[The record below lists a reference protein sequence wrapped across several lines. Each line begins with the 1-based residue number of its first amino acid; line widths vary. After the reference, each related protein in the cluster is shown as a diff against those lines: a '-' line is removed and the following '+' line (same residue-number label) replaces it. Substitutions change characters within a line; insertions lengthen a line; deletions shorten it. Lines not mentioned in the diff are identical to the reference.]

1 MSTLT
6 EHDRYITRRGYT
18 IKKNSLNQ
26 TEERKI
32 RKELHV
38 QPFEKQKYMMEKF
51 GTLPPSFKVYL
62 ESANKLY
69 IPCLLY
75 TSDAADE

>member
-26 TEERKI
+26 TEERK
-32 RKELHV
+32 
-38 QPFEKQKYMMEKF
+38 M
-51 GTLPPSFKVYL
+51 
-62 ESANKLY
+62 
-69 IPCLLY
+69 
-75 TSDAADE
+75 